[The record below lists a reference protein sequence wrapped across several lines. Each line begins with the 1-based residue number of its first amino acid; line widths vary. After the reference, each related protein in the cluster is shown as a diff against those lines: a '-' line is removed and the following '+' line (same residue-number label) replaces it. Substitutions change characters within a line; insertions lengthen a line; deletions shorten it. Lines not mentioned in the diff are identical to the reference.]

1 MWERLGRVCEACTVC
16 SQTRREAGRGKG
28 TAFTGQRLQ
37 AWLGAACLS
46 SLPTLHTSSTSNPAP
61 FPCTLCLDWEGNE
74 RKSRTHILP
83 AAVSSQRSVSG
94 AESVS
99 NSLQEGSLLCWLQIK
114 SFHTGTKTPLVP
126 SLLLL
131 HRELSVHVEKTLFTE
146 SIYLLLSPV
155 LTPEARRLL
164 RVHARQQST
173 RHAGSGVTQTWGHM
187 TSPRPRTRT
196 LHSQG
201 HTGALGRDAAVTSKE
216 QKTHRQRATHHT
228 LGCWFSNHV
237 PLLGCSVGKTSL
249 HASDCCQNLR
259 TTAQT
264 GHL

>member
-46 SLPTLHTSSTSNPAP
+46 SLPTLHTSSSSNPAP

-74 RKSRTHILP
+74 RKSQTHILP

-155 LTPEARRLL
+155 LTPEARRLEGACKAAK
-164 RVHARQQST
+164 HQAR
-173 RHAGSGVTQTWGHM
+173 RLWGHPDLGPHDITKTTHTDSTQPRAHRCPWERCCCHQQRTENPQAKSHTPHPGM
-187 TSPRPRTRT
+187 LVLKPRPPSG
-196 LHSQG
+196 LFG
-201 HTGALGRDAAVTSKE
+201 G
-216 QKTHRQRATHHT
+216 
-228 LGCWFSNHV
+228 
-237 PLLGCSVGKTSL
+237 
-249 HASDCCQNLR
+249 
-259 TTAQT
+259 
-264 GHL
+264 